1 MTGSQA
7 PYGEESF
14 VEEEVFVALA
24 VIMSIVAGAFGVW
37 QAGMNKVIAD
47 SLGFTFSL
55 FFNGCFFL
63 IFNMMFFA
71 YVWAKPKALPPE
83 FTIQWALTDFRWWW
97 IVPGFMGFTLVMCL
111 AVAVGRIGAVQTI
124 VISIAAQVF
133 ASVAWDAYFGDHQI
147 NKIRLVG
154 AGITLIGAVLATLS

>member
-1 MTGSQA
+1 MWFEKGSQA
-7 PYGEESF
+7 PYDEGG
-14 VEEEVFVALA
+14 VVALA

-63 IFNMMFFA
+63 LFNMIFFA
-71 YVWAKPKALPPE
+71 YVWAKPKALPSE

-97 IVPGFMGFTLVMCL
+97 VVPGFMGFTLVMCL

-133 ASVAWDAYFGDHQI
+133 ASVAWDVFSGDHQI

-154 AGITLIGAVLATLS
+154 AGITLLGAVLATLS